1 MASLVHFRPL
11 LRRSPSLLLGLVLT
25 ACSPVNPKVAKEPPP
40 QRPPLLVKG
49 AIAKPPT
56 RVFAGEIPL
65 ELSGGTFI
73 VPVVIND
80 SITLRFTI
88 DSGAADVSVPADVA
102 STLVR
107 TGTIT
112 DADFIGS
119 KTFVLADGSTVPS
132 AEFRLRSLKLGSL
145 TLTNVVASISDARGP
160 LLLGQSFLSRLSSW
174 SIDNDRHVLLAR
186 AAIGSGNESASAS
199 AELSDQAPALASSQ
213 PVAAQKSGA
222 VTAQEAAALS
232 RMTEY
237 LAVWSQ
243 PQSDG
248 APDMAAFYAPTVHY
262 YGADV
267 PSARV
272 LADKAVF
279 ARRWPHRLY
288 KILPGSEKIG
298 CDPAGSCTVNA
309 IVQWAAKSDDFAR
322 TSQGTA
328 TITVTLQNG
337 LIQSEGSK
345 VVSRG

>member
-1 MASLVHFRPL
+1 M
-11 LRRSPSLLLGLVLT
+11 
-25 ACSPVNPKVAKEPPP
+25 
-40 QRPPLLVKG
+40 
-49 AIAKPPT
+49 
-56 RVFAGEIPL
+56 
-65 ELSGGTFI
+65 
-73 VPVVIND
+73 VPVVVND

-112 DADFIGS
+112 NADFIGS

-186 AAIGSGNESASAS
+186 AAVENGDALASAP
-199 AELSDQAPALASSQ
+199 AALAGQATALASSQ
-213 PVAAQKSGA
+213 PVAAHTSDER
-222 VTAQEAAALS
+222 TAQETAALS
-232 RMTEY
+232 RMAEY

-243 PQSDG
+243 PQTHG
-248 APDMAAFYAPTVHY
+248 PTDMADFYAPTVHY
-262 YGADV
+262 YGAEV
-267 PSARV
+267 TAARV
-272 LADKAVF
+272 VADKTAF

-288 KILPGSEKIG
+288 QILPGSAKVG
-298 CDPAGSCTVNA
+298 CDSGSACTINA
-309 IVQWAAKSDDFAR
+309 IVQWEAQSNDSVR
-322 TSQGTA
+322 TSKGNS

-337 LIQSEGSK
+337 LIQSEESK